1 MKKITLEKKEIS
13 NFVKNKKI
21 VINQNSSIEFY
32 DDEIIYNNN
41 GEIGYAKSINIE
53 FDDTKPTDNF
63 IQELICNHFN
73 IDKTQVI
80 MITSYPE
87 NAEFKIRFTPDKEI
101 TIIICPITTAISNTQ
116 ILMEEDKTKIDY
128 KSSQIGLY
136 RRLSNS
142 CYFFRIDKD

>member
-1 MKKITLEKKEIS
+1 MKKITLNKKEIS

-21 VINQNSSIEFY
+21 VINPNSSIEFY

-53 FDDTKPTDNF
+53 FDDPKPTYNF

-73 IDKTQVI
+73 IDKNQVI
-80 MITSYPE
+80 MITSDPE
-87 NAEFKIRFTPDKEI
+87 DAEFKIRFNPDKEI
-101 TIIICPITTAISNTQ
+101 TIIVCPITTAIRNTQ
-116 ILMEEDKTKIDY
+116 ILMEEDKEKIDY

-142 CYFFRIDKD
+142 YYFFRIDKD